1 MSRRRFMD
9 MRIFLSL
16 ERWEFRDTITFFHPE
31 VKLETKVKFPGCH
44 LNIRFGRNVE
54 RIGT

>member
-1 MSRRRFMD
+1 MD

-31 VKLETKVKFPGCH
+31 VKFGTKVNFSGCH
-44 LNIRFGRNVE
+44 LNIRFGRYVE